1 MFYISRC
8 WSKLVSPILGMFLAF
23 ALMLSVQ
30 NVWAFEGS
38 FFTGSDGVPIV
49 PGMEEMPDLGVVFDK
64 PEGRIVEGFAS
75 GYLEQSEIRSFYG
88 RTLPQLGW
96 SVFGEGLFQREGEVL
111 KIEILDGVENSRSIL
126 RIILAP
132 SQ

>member
-1 MFYISRC
+1 MFYLICNYPKFVLHFLRVLLP
-8 WSKLVSPILGMFLAF
+8 LVLI
-23 ALMLSVQ
+23 LSVQ
-30 NVWAFEGS
+30 TVWAAEGV
-38 FFTGSDGVPIV
+38 FFTGSDGVPIA

-75 GYLEQSEIRSFYG
+75 GYIDQAEIRSFYG